1 MSTITVLF
9 LQSVKLYTFV
19 RIVYLVTLFCQT
31 ITLLHKQAKK
41 VNRIEINDNRELKTC
56 NKKSD
61 NILVDKHKNNSI
73 LRIKKCT
80 KCFYFKDSIWNG
92 ICNASV
98 KGLSCSF
105 HWEVN

>member
-61 NILVDKHKNNSI
+61 NINWYSLLDFMSLVSI
-73 LRIKKCT
+73 NESTLFIFRI
-80 KCFYFKDSIWNG
+80 YS
-92 ICNASV
+92 
-98 KGLSCSF
+98 
-105 HWEVN
+105 